1 MPGKIEEQL
10 KEFSLLKRS
19 LLSKE
24 KEIREKNRGYFGR
37 KEKFIV
43 FLSVSDGQTRA
54 CVYSA
59 SANTLE
65 AGIKMVQQL
74 CNKNHQRSRIKGA
87 RLEAVISPESM
98 SLDEF
103 FVLSTKT
110 KKNYLRKGI
119 SFDAQFNLAFME
131 QEVLSNAFIL
141 KSSKKQQD
149 VISLKNINAYAK
161 ASRGF
166 KYPIQEQHVKQIIVF
181 DTVGFFCEGDE
192 VVELE
197 SGGLNHGRR
206 KLPQADPNTVYQV
219 IESSSRFLAGEVKE
233 NGAFTYGYFTHFY
246 KEIKW
251 YNMLRHASTIYSMIE
266 AYTLTKS
273 DDLKK
278 SIDRAVGYL
287 IDEGVILKSHRTYGT
302 AAYVVDKKNDNEIK
316 LGANGVAL
324 LALCK
329 YTSVFEDTSYMHVMR
344 ALGRGIQSMQEE
356 DGRFIHILYAED
368 LQVKEAF
375 RIIYYDGEAAFALMR
390 LYALDRDESW
400 LNTVIRTF
408 DYFIAND
415 YWKHHDHWLSYCTN
429 ELTKYLPEDKYYL
442 FGLKN
447 VERKLEFI
455 YHRETTYPTFLELLM
470 AAHHMIGMIKQQGKE
485 HLLEEFPTDRVYETI
500 EKRALYQLNG
510 YFFPETA
517 MYMKYPDKIEGAFF
531 IRHHSFRTRIDD
543 IEHYLSGY
551 YHYYTEYLG
560 EGIPAQKQKEM
571 IRSD

>member
-1 MPGKIEEQL
+1 MPWKIEEQL
-10 KEFSLLKRS
+10 KGFSLLKQS

-24 KEIREKNRGYFGR
+24 KDIAEKNRGFFGR
-37 KEKFIV
+37 KQKFIV
-43 FLSVSDGQTRA
+43 FLSVSDGSTRA
-54 CVYSA
+54 SVYSA

-74 CNKNHQRSRIKGA
+74 CSKNLKSSERLIV
-87 RLEAVISPESM
+87 RLEAVVSPEPM
-98 SLDEF
+98 TLEEF
-103 FVLSTKT
+103 FTLSTKT

-119 SFDAQFNLAFME
+119 SFDEQFNLAFME

-141 KSSKKQQD
+141 KSTKKTQD
-149 VISLKNINAYAK
+149 VLSLKNINTYAK
-161 ASRGF
+161 AHRGF
-166 KYPIQEQHVKQIIVF
+166 QYPILESHIKQVILFNTI
-181 DTVGFFCEGDE
+181 GFFCENGSVE
-192 VVELE
+192 ELE

-206 KLPQADPNTVYQV
+206 KLPEADADTVFRV

-233 NGAFTYGYFTHFY
+233 NGAFTYGYFSHFY

-273 DDLKK
+273 GDLKN
-278 SIDRAVGYL
+278 SIDRAIGYL
-287 IDEGVILKSHRTYGT
+287 IDEGIVLKSHRTYGT
-302 AAYVVDKKNDNEIK
+302 AAYVVDEKNDNEIK

-329 YTSVFEDTSYMHVMR
+329 YTSVFEDTSYMHVMK
-344 ALGRGIQSMQEE
+344 ALGRGIQSMQEK
-356 DGRFIHILYAED
+356 DGRFVHILYAED

-375 RIIYYDGEAAFALMR
+375 RIIYYDGEAAFSLMR
-390 LYALDRDESW
+390 LYELDREESW
-400 LNTVIRTF
+400 LRTVVRTF
-408 DYFIAND
+408 DYFIEHE

-429 ELTKYLPEDKYYL
+429 ELTKYLPEDKYFQ

-470 AAHHMIGMIKQQGKE
+470 AAHHMIGVMKQQGKDY
-485 HLLEEFPTDRVYETI
+485 LLEDFPTERVYETI

-517 MYMKYPDKIEGAFF
+517 MHMKYPNRIEGAFF

-551 YHYYTEYLG
+551 CHYYMEYLG
-560 EGIPAQKQKEM
+560 EESPAGKQKEM
-571 IRSD
+571 ILND